1 MHYLQ
6 AIVGVSLFVASLVG
20 PVSAE
25 ERQDASASA
34 ERTEVCTNEAE
45 FAAEVATMRD
55 QGTPVDDVT
64 RAIQST
70 GREAIPGVPAA
81 VQDEVTARWTE
92 LVRQIYASPQLT
104 PAQEKQAAYHACL
117 ETPVPPGHQ

>member
-81 VQDEVTARWTE
+81 V
-92 LVRQIYASPQLT
+92 
-104 PAQEKQAAYHACL
+104 
-117 ETPVPPGHQ
+117 